1 MENIG
6 LKEIAE
12 NYMQIWN
19 VGSDPLLDKWANND
33 LNVEY
38 THFQKSIVGIDEYR
52 QVLRQTYHSF
62 TDIKIS
68 VQEVN
73 VSANKAIV
81 KWTYTGTHQNNTL
94 FGVDPAEKR
103 VTVSGLSIL
112 DINGGKVVREY
123 GIVDN
128 LSLIMQ
134 LGALEI

>member
-19 VGSDPLLDKWANND
+19 VGSDSLLDKWANND

-38 THFQKSIVGIDEYR
+38 THFQKTIVGIDEYR
-52 QVLRQTYHSF
+52 QVLKQTHHF
-62 TDIKIS
+62 FPDIKIS

-73 VSANKAIV
+73 VSVNKAIV
-81 KWTYTGTHQNNTL
+81 EWTYTGTHQNNTL
-94 FGVDPAEKR
+94 FGVDPAEKK